1 MQAPL
6 DAPETGSPA
15 HPSPSRRAP
24 GAMAVA
30 LQVAADTGYGIWALE
45 GTGLALGIYRSGRGE
60 SLVPLLIGLLLVSA
74 GLLVASLRRPGWPD
88 WYGWRPGRAAWPTR
102 EALTALATYL
112 PMLAV
117 AGLTR
122 GDNDFWATRLAGA
135 ALMMACLGHLL
146 YSTHRL
152 PGRTPGPAPVA
163 ALPVGRVMAAMF
175 GGGLWLW
182 LCVAAD
188 SDVAVG
194 PALPEHQSWLLV
206 LLVMALLLGLI
217 EGMRWHALR
226 SGTGAGG
233 REHARLPRGR
243 FVAALL
249 SHALPCLALLLA
261 DRWQAGGLLA
271 GSAALSNLVGRAWE
285 QWLYRRECAR
295 SLDGCSG

>member
-6 DAPETGSPA
+6 DAPETGLPTHPPA
-15 HPSPSRRAP
+15 ASRAP
-24 GAMAVA
+24 RAMAVS
-30 LQVAADTGYGIWALE
+30 LQVAADTGYGIWALQ
-45 GTGLALGIYRSGRGE
+45 GIGLALGIYRSGRGE
-60 SLVPLLIGLLLVSA
+60 SLVPLLIGLVLVSA
-74 GLLVASLRRPGWPD
+74 GLLVAGVRRPGWPD
-88 WYGWRPGRAAWPTR
+88 WYGWRPGRQVRPTR

-135 ALMMACLGHLL
+135 MLMMACLGHLL

-152 PGRTPGPAPVA
+152 PGRVASSAPTA
-163 ALPVGRVMAAMF
+163 ALPVGRVMSALF

-188 SDVAVG
+188 SNMTPG
-194 PALPEHQSWLLV
+194 PALPEHQSWLL
-206 LLVMALLLGLI
+206 LLMIMALLLGLI

-226 SGTGAGG
+226 PGTTAAAK
-233 REHARLPRGR
+233 EPSWPPKGR
-243 FVAALL
+243 FAAAVF

-261 DRWQAGGLLA
+261 DRWQASGLLA
-271 GSAALSNLVGRAWE
+271 GAAAASNLVGRAWE

-295 SLDGCSG
+295 SLEGCTG